1 MVRGT
6 RWGSIGLP
14 VEVPSSSSNL
24 GVLSH
29 TDWRLSVVV
38 IGTAMF
44 LGMASL
50 SGHRVAP
57 CSVYKVVNGLPG
69 DKRMESAGSN
79 VPDLRRENFVSP
91 FGDSLIVRWDN
102 PSIVYHPRP
111 EDLGTG
117 SVPDDVVLELL
128 ADRNR
133 VLYERDKNECED
145 WTMILQ
151 QKDLIYEQS
160 DEIRCL
166 KRQLEDTKAEYKA
179 YKRTTWEKLR
189 RILSLTS
196 EVTDVT
202 WSAIGTRVEIIGG
215 SGETSKARKARTR
228 PTTETQVPEPP
239 PVDHPDANQADHP
252 EPQASG
258 AADMRPLLATLQQF
272 FQYTQGQTPQAT
284 AIPATDQALE
294 RFLRFQPPKF
304 LGEPDDYK
312 AESWLDE
319 IEKIFKVLRYD
330 DEQKILFSTFRFE
343 EAAHNWWRV
352 VEARWQREEIPHTWV
367 NFVKEFNDKFVP
379 QVVRDRREQ
388 EFVSL
393 IQGSCT
399 VAQYEAKFNKLIK
412 YAPYM
417 LDDELRR
424 TKKFYVA
431 YALTSK
437 GVFYLVV

>member
-1 MVRGT
+1 
-6 RWGSIGLP
+6 
-14 VEVPSSSSNL
+14 
-24 GVLSH
+24 
-29 TDWRLSVVV
+29 
-38 IGTAMF
+38 
-44 LGMASL
+44 
-50 SGHRVAP
+50 
-57 CSVYKVVNGLPG
+57 
-69 DKRMESAGSN
+69 MESAGSN

-215 SGETSKARKARTR
+215 SGR
-228 PTTETQVPEPP
+228 P
-239 PVDHPDANQADHP
+239 
-252 EPQASG
+252 
-258 AADMRPLLATLQQF
+258 
-272 FQYTQGQTPQAT
+272 
-284 AIPATDQALE
+284 
-294 RFLRFQPPKF
+294 
-304 LGEPDDYK
+304 
-312 AESWLDE
+312 
-319 IEKIFKVLRYD
+319 
-330 DEQKILFSTFRFE
+330 QKL
-343 EAAHNWWRV
+343 
-352 VEARWQREEIPHTWV
+352 
-367 NFVKEFNDKFVP
+367 
-379 QVVRDRREQ
+379 
-388 EFVSL
+388 
-393 IQGSCT
+393 
-399 VAQYEAKFNKLIK
+399 
-412 YAPYM
+412 
-417 LDDELRR
+417 
-424 TKKFYVA
+424 
-431 YALTSK
+431 
-437 GVFYLVV
+437 